1 MSSSWCLTSGIPCP
15 PFPYVELPTIIELDE
30 AMKVK
35 LQSLLRDVDYAM
47 PPCMV
52 SCSPFDTQGSPHCWW
67 CPAVVEVKMKD
78 GEGNACVR
86 PCQRAVGH
94 MGNLIYTTSCCG
106 LLDQERLRLKNNIYC
121 VSKRCIFA
129 RSPLVTRDIQD
140 FVVANL
146 MLDRHS
152 ERAGRECPRLSYS
165 IDRPRC

>member
-47 PPCMV
+47 PSCMV

-67 CPAVVEVKMKD
+67 CPAVVEEKK
-78 GEGNACVR
+78 GNACVR

-94 MGNLIYTTSCCG
+94 TGNLIYTTSGCG
-106 LLDQERLRLKNNIYC
+106 LLDQQECLGLKNYIYC
-121 VSKRCIFA
+121 VSKWCILG

-140 FVVANL
+140 FVIANL

-152 ERAGRECPRLSYS
+152 WASGPGIYEVIL
-165 IDRPRC
+165 